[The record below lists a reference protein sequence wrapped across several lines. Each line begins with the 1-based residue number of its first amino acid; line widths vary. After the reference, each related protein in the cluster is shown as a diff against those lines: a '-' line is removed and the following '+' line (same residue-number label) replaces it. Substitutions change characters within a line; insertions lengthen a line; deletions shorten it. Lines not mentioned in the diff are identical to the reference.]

1 MAAVRATDPNANPK
15 LSAEAM
21 EAPQADAS
29 GLQLDYDVRM
39 GPHASAPAVST
50 VTELEV
56 RQQLDRI
63 LNSKTFQQVQ
73 RLKRFVSF
81 VVLETKDGRGDQ
93 LKEFVVGVQ
102 VFDKESSFDPRNDPI
117 VRVQAR
123 RLRTRLATYYL
134 EEGQNDDIL
143 IELPKGGYAAVFKK
157 RGAVAARK
165 PVLSALIR
173 RNTVV
178 VLPFSD
184 HSANHDLDYFCQ
196 GISQEIIHTLANLEA
211 ARVVARDLSQLAAP
225 TTNQPFSEG
234 AASAGMIVSGSV
246 RKSGENLRITTQLID
261 GASGDYLWSESIDR
275 NSANMFAVQ
284 EELAQ
289 AVLKRLQAGFAQGG
303 TLEGARRPTEN
314 LTAYNLYLQGRYH
327 LSQRTEEGL
336 RKAIEFFDKVIAE
349 DPRYAQAYSGLADAY
364 ELLGHYGAM
373 APAEVW
379 TKAASN
385 AAWAVLQNENS
396 AEAHTSLAHVKCTQD
411 WDWRGAEQEF
421 KRALQLD
428 PRYPT
433 AHHWYAVSCL
443 APLARLNEALD
454 EIVLAQA
461 LDPVSLIIAR
471 DVAVIHYYKR
481 EFDAALDQCDHTI
494 ELNPHFAPAYWTLG
508 LIQDQMGDF
517 DESIAAFKRAIQLTP
532 HSPRMRAALARSFA
546 MCGKH
551 KEAEQILDELK
562 KLAEKRY
569 VSTFELA
576 SVHFALGQADLGFE
590 WLKKAFQD
598 RCFELISIKVDPRF
612 DSIKKDP
619 RFASLHRQL
628 GL

>member
-1 MAAVRATDPNANPK
+1 MAAVRVTDPYANLK
-15 LSAEAM
+15 LSAEGV

-39 GPHASAPAVST
+39 APHASAPAVST

-134 EEGQNDDIL
+134 EEGQNDEIL

-157 RGAVAARK
+157 RGAAAARK

-211 ARVVARDLSQLAAP
+211 ARVIARDLSQLSAP
-225 TTNQPFSEG
+225 ATNQPFAEA

-275 NSANMFAVQ
+275 NSANMFGIQ
-284 EELAQ
+284 EEVAQ

-411 WDWRGAEQEF
+411 WDWLGAEQEF

-443 APLARLNEALD
+443 APLA
-454 EIVLAQA
+454 QA
-461 LDPVSLIIAR
+461 
-471 DVAVIHYYKR
+471 
-481 EFDAALDQCDHTI
+481 
-494 ELNPHFAPAYWTLG
+494 
-508 LIQDQMGDF
+508 
-517 DESIAAFKRAIQLTP
+517 
-532 HSPRMRAALARSFA
+532 
-546 MCGKH
+546 
-551 KEAEQILDELK
+551 
-562 KLAEKRY
+562 
-569 VSTFELA
+569 
-576 SVHFALGQADLGFE
+576 
-590 WLKKAFQD
+590 
-598 RCFELISIKVDPRF
+598 
-612 DSIKKDP
+612 
-619 RFASLHRQL
+619 
-628 GL
+628 